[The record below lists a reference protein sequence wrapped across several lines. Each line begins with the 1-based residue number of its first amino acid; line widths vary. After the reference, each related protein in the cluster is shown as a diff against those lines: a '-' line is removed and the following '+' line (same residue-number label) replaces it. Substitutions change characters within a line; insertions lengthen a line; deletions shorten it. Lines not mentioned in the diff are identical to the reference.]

1 MQGNLPL
8 FNQKKN
14 TAQKHRVRSSMSE
27 KAKRGH
33 FSKLVK
39 SRLKALMVFV
49 ALGFSLIGSRMVWV
63 GFVPVDEPESSIS
76 RMAQEMPTRGNI
88 YDRNGLLLATTLKVR
103 SLYADP
109 KMMLNVQETAGA
121 LSKLFPDVNMAKIR
135 KRMENRNRRFVWVK
149 RQLTPAQVKSVNNL
163 GYPGLGFKEEEARI
177 YPHGKLFA
185 HVLGGMNV
193 DGDGLAGVEKSYNE
207 QLNSGEDVHLTVDVS
222 VQEQLRHSLLANIER
237 TEAKASWGVV
247 TEAKTGNML
256 AMVSLPD
263 YDPNRLGE
271 APRDAWMN
279 RTIKGAYEM
288 GSIFKIFTMA
298 QGIDEGFVLRDTP
311 LDVRKPIRIG
321 RFTIRDFHPRYEI
334 MPLDKA
340 FRRSSNVASAKV
352 ADMFGPEAQQ
362 HFYRKLGLLDSIE
375 VGLTETGRPITPKN
389 WKRVQMMTMSFGH
402 GIAVT
407 PVHMAAAVGAM
418 VHDGKYREPNI
429 VKGRETAAPKQVINP
444 STVAEVRYLMEDVVK
459 NGTGRRGGLKGFH
472 IGGKTGTAEK
482 NVGGR
487 YLKDKNLASFVGVMP
502 MDDPELITLVMVD
515 EGREGTAT
523 GSSAAAPA
531 FKQFAQR
538 LVPMLGL
545 RPELNP
551 LDAGSFNIKRVS
563 HASY

>member
-1 MQGNLPL
+1 MQGHLP
-8 FNQKKN
+8 FYSKKS
-14 TAQKHRVRSSMSE
+14 TASKRRVRSAIKN
-27 KAKRGH
+27 KAKRGC
-33 FSKLVK
+33 FSKLVR
-39 SRLKALMVFV
+39 SRLQVLMVFIV
-49 ALGFSLIGSRMVWV
+49 LGFSLIGSRMVWV
-63 GFVPVDEPESSIS
+63 GFVPVDEPEASVS
-76 RMAQEMPTRGNI
+76 RIAQELPVRGNI
-88 YDRNGLLLATTLKVR
+88 YDRNGLLMATTLKVK

-109 KMMLNVQETAGA
+109 KMMLDVNETSAA
-121 LSKLFPDVNMAKIR
+121 LEELFPDVNMERVR
-135 KRMENRNRRFVWVK
+135 KRMQNRKRRFVWVK
-149 RQLTPAQVKSVNNL
+149 RQLTPAQVRAVNNL
-163 GYPGLGFKEEEARI
+163 GHPGLGFKEEEARI

-193 DGDGLAGVEKSYNE
+193 DGDGLAGIEKSYND
-207 QLNSGEDVHLTVDVS
+207 QLNNGEDVHLTVDVKI
-222 VQEQLRHSLLANIER
+222 QEQLRHSLLENIER
-237 TEAKASWGVV
+237 TEAKASWGLV
-247 TEAKTGNML
+247 TSAKNGNVL

-271 APRDAWMN
+271 APKDAWMN

-298 QGIDEGFVLRDTP
+298 QGINEGYVHRDTP

-340 FRRSSNVASAKV
+340 FRRSSNVGSAKV

-362 HFYRKLGLLDSIE
+362 HFYQKLGLLEPIT
-375 VGLTETGRPITPKN
+375 VGLNETGRPLTPKN
-389 WKRVQMMTMSFGH
+389 WKRIQMMTMSFGH

-407 PVHMAAAVGAM
+407 PVHMAAAVGA
-418 VHDGKYREPNI
+418 VVNDGMYRAPNI
-429 VKGRETAAPKQVINP
+429 VKGREIAEPVSVITP
-444 STVAEVRYLMEDVVK
+444 ETVAEVRYLMEDVVQ
-459 NGTGRRGGLKGFH
+459 NGTGRKGGIKGFS

-487 YLKDKNLASFVGVMP
+487 YLEDKNLASFIGVMP
-502 MDDPELITLVMVD
+502 MDDPELITLMMVD
-515 EGREGTAT
+515 EGKEGANT

-551 LDAGSFNIKRVS
+551 MDTNSFDIKR
-563 HASY
+563 ASYASF